1 MRLPTSA
8 NKLRTRALRPVSCA
22 LVFVACLL
30 VNGVSLADTG
40 TESVRALLN
49 QSAERIHSEVV
60 AWRHDIHQHPELAN
74 REFRTGRIVANHLRR
89 LGLDEVR
96 EQVAHTGVVGVLKG
110 GLPGPVVAL
119 RADMDALPVEEA
131 LDVPYASKAHA
142 MYEGELVPVMHACGH
157 DAHTAIL
164 MGVAE
169 VLAAHRHLLP
179 GQVLFIFQPAEEGP
193 PQGEDGGASL
203 MLKQGAFE
211 NPRPDAVFALHVAND
226 PPGLV
231 SYRAG
236 GLSAASMPFDIRI
249 QGTASDAGTP
259 WRGHDPV
266 HASAQ
271 IITAL
276 QSIVSRETDLTSA
289 PSLISIGRVRTTRGT
304 LGRMSQVELS
314 GMIRTLLPAEA
325 VRLRERLP
333 DLVQDV
339 ASALGVRAQVTF
351 RQDALPVNYTNPEL
365 LARMKPTLE
374 RDGNSRGTYI
384 SPPQFGAED
393 FAFFAEQV
401 PGLYFYLGVN
411 AEGVSAADAPPNH
424 SASFFVNDDAL
435 VYGIRMMSA
444 LAYDYLA
451 GEHACVEPCT
461 MAKRPQGR
469 GHASPAPPMPRP

>member
-1 MRLPTSA
+1 MRLPTPTSR
-8 NKLRTRALRPVSCA
+8 LRICVLRPLPCA
-22 LVFVACLL
+22 LVWLAGLL
-30 VNGVSLADTG
+30 VQGVSLADTD

-49 QSAERIHSEVV
+49 QSAEGIHSDVV

-74 REFRTGRIVANHLRR
+74 REFRTGRIVAEHLRR

-96 EQVAHTGVVGVLKG
+96 EQVAHTGVLGLLKG

-131 LDVPYASKAHA
+131 LDVPYASKARA
-142 MYEGELVPVMHACGH
+142 MYKGELVPVMHACGH

-193 PQGEDGGASL
+193 PPGEDGGASL

-249 QGTASDAGTP
+249 QGTASDGGTP
-259 WRGHDPV
+259 WRGNDPV

-276 QSIVSRETDLTSA
+276 QGIVSRETDLTRA
-289 PSLISIGRVRTTRGT
+289 PSLISIGRVRTT
-304 LGRMSQVELS
+304 
-314 GMIRTLLPAEA
+314 
-325 VRLRERLP
+325 
-333 DLVQDV
+333 
-339 ASALGVRAQVTF
+339 
-351 RQDALPVNYTNPEL
+351 QDAWANEPSGTQRDDTYTASL
-365 LARMKPTLE
+365 GGGAVARE
-374 RDGNSRGTYI
+374 
-384 SPPQFGAED
+384 
-393 FAFFAEQV
+393 
-401 PGLYFYLGVN
+401 
-411 AEGVSAADAPPNH
+411 AP
-424 SASFFVNDDAL
+424 
-435 VYGIRMMSA
+435 
-444 LAYDYLA
+444 
-451 GEHACVEPCT
+451 
-461 MAKRPQGR
+461 
-469 GHASPAPPMPRP
+469 